1 MPKVESFTFSK
12 GRCRLTSEQV
22 ICVDFSVGVR
32 YEERGMCVA
41 SAMCGRVHPRRR
53 IHNRLCRKAGFGFL
67 GQGLDCGS
75 NLIPNSDSDM
85 NLSQTL
91 GLPEGGL
98 GTQLVALRLPEQ
110 ILQRSDGQSLPVN

>member
-1 MPKVESFTFSK
+1 MEETWPQKS
-12 GRCRLTSEQV
+12 RLWIPWT
-22 ICVDFSVGVR
+22 R
-32 YEERGMCVA
+32 T
-41 SAMCGRVHPRRR
+41 
-53 IHNRLCRKAGFGFL
+53 RLWVL
-67 GQGLDCGS
+67 LS

>member
-1 MPKVESFTFSK
+1 MSIFPWASDTKSVECVSRLQK
-12 GRCRLTSEQV
+12 GR
-22 ICVDFSVGVR
+22 
-32 YEERGMCVA
+32 A
-41 SAMCGRVHPRRR
+41 GRVHPRRR